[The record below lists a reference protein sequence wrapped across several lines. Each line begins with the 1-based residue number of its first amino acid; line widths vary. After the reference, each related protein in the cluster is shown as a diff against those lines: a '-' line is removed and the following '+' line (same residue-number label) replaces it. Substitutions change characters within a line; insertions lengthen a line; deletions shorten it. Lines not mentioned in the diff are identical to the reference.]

1 MGSAPSRPC
10 ELCFWLI
17 YQPIEGLRVPL
28 YNVVMGLFPFVFLF
42 LLLLQASEANQASA
56 RARAST
62 RLRNHQTRAEDM
74 VRPAVVFDSAERS
87 APLSRSDTSS
97 LYRLGQVR
105 SGEQD
110 AGDGIVGCGGRLLQ
124 RLHFSGAVLPQHFVL
139 VRWLTQVDFAVV
151 FFLLVASDPNTISF
165 RTFALLLRLAYRWLE
180 YLILFVLVA
189 PFTRAVGD
197 PRDLRFAWR
206 FVLRAAAPLLALI
219 LALDF
224 AGWLYMTVLPDG
236 ASASAD
242 HRWTTQFYLVV
253 SAIEEGEAGKTTAQT
268 VWRTYVKPLPADGAV
283 SPLYAWAFFDALD
296 GLVFALFAALPALSA
311 ALAARRARR
320 EAEEEGQ
327 QDTPGAATWGLRSSW
342 TSLSLLTVHP
352 LQFTKGGPVYFPRP
366 ALTVYA
372 TLLLLSRV
380 LRLVGDGIAIND
392 SRSECGGSYLC
403 WWAAGYFLEQA
414 MFAPALLWC
423 LRLDSEVV
431 YTAAGFAG
439 NGNATGDER
448 GSAGSAA
455 DRRSSVGGTAAG
467 HLLQWSLA
475 SDLGDDQIVAA
486 DVWLGAPLGSGQLK
500 VQAAQW
506 LGSPVAVKRVP
517 YAWLKGR
524 AAGGTSAGF
533 SARLQATVQEIH
545 ILRKCCHPNI
555 VQYLGFCIDAAAP
568 PRTRQE
574 RLLAM
579 LDEGGEEGE
588 QEERQRELWIV
599 TELLERKSL
608 FGLVGD
614 PAVHLG
620 LRTQLRMM
628 IEMCR
633 GMVFLHDVQGVLHR
647 DLKSLNIF
655 VSRDW
660 HVKIGDFGES
670 KVLGH
675 YHGSARQPPPQASS
689 QASPRA
695 SPQASLQASS
705 QASSPQV
712 SPQPG
717 WKAYGSLEWM
727 APEVLSRSSP
737 FSHASDVFSAA
748 VVMWEVFER
757 RRPYVELPMS
767 EIQGA
772 VVGGFRLPLTAL
784 TPPTVR
790 ALIERSWA
798 EEPAARPSFAAIMVE
813 LQAVLAACEE
823 VVAAAGSAKGEGRGS
838 EAYYTSVGSAHSG
851 TSVRPFDTQD
861 DYDEQL
867 AGGGGYA
874 ALE

>member
-17 YQPIEGLRVPL
+17 YQPVEGLRVPL
-28 YNVVMGLFPFVFLF
+28 YNVVLGLFPFVFLF
-42 LLLLQASEANQASA
+42 LLLLQAGEANQASA

-62 RLRNHQTRAEDM
+62 RLRNRQTRAEDM
-74 VRPAVVFDSAERS
+74 VGPVVVFDSAERS
-87 APLSRSDTSS
+87 APPSRSDSSS
-97 LYRLGQVR
+97 LYRLGQVH

-110 AGDGIVGCGGRLLQ
+110 AGDGIAGCGGRLLQ

-151 FFLLVASDPNTISF
+151 FFLLVASDPNTVSF

-219 LALDF
+219 MGLDL
-224 AGWLYMTVLPDG
+224 AGWLYMSVLPDEI
-236 ASASAD
+236 SASAGR
-242 HRWTTQFYLVV
+242 RWTTQFYLVV
-253 SAIEEGEAGKTTAQT
+253 SAIEEGKAGNSTAQT
-268 VWRTYVKPLPADGAV
+268 VWRTYVQPLPTDGAV

-327 QDTPGAATWGLRSSW
+327 QNTPGAATWGLRSSW

-352 LQFTKGGPVYFPRP
+352 LHLTKGGPVYFPRP

-380 LRLVGDGIAIND
+380 LRLVGDGVAING

-403 WWAAGYFLEQA
+403 WWSAGYFLEQA

-431 YTAAGFAG
+431 YTAAGFTG
-439 NGNATGDER
+439 NGDAAGDER

-455 DRRSSVGGTAAG
+455 SSVGSCTAAG

-486 DVWLGAPLGSGQLK
+486 DVWLGAPLGSGQLT

-524 AAGGTSAGF
+524 AAGGASAGF

-579 LDEGGEEGE
+579 LEEGGEEEE

-675 YHGSARQPPPQASS
+675 HHGSARQSAPPPPAASS
-689 QASPRA
+689 QASPQA
-695 SPQASLQASS
+695 SPQASSPQAS
-705 QASSPQV
+705 PQLE
-712 SPQPG
+712 

-767 EIQGA
+767 EIQSA

-798 EEPAARPSFAAIMVE
+798 GDPAARPSFAAIMVE
-813 LQAVLAACEE
+813 LQATMAACEE
-823 VVAAAGSAKGEGRGS
+823 AVAAAGSAKGEGRGS

-861 DYDEQL
+861 GCDEQL
-867 AGGGGYA
+867 AGGGGGYA